1 MPFPSPGHL
10 PTQRLSLHLLHW
22 QADSLP
28 HSHLGSP
35 SLSFLS
41 SNSAGCLTHMHR
53 AMASAQARRAAA
65 PKCFLISVQLCLTL
79 QIRVPPLLICPF
91 SVNPPMQPAHKRKK
105 KKNPVAQIK
114 KKFLGAGQTFQD
126 STAVAARE
134 QDYPYKRGEAI
145 GSSTRLAVFPHPKGQ
160 ECFSCFPLLLG

>member
-10 PTQRLSLHLLHW
+10 PTQRLSLHLLRW

-41 SNSAGCLTHMHR
+41 SNSAGWLTHMHR
-53 AMASAQARRAAA
+53 AIALAQARRAAA

-91 SVNPPMQPAHKRKK
+91 SVNPPIQPAHKRKK
-105 KKNPVAQIK
+105 KTQLHKLRKN
-114 KKFLGAGQTFQD
+114 FL
-126 STAVAARE
+126 E
-134 QDYPYKRGEAI
+134 QDKHFRTALQEQRGNKITLIKE
-145 GSSTRLAVFPHPKGQ
+145 GEPSDHPHG
-160 ECFSCFPLLLG
+160 